1 MIMIMTMTK
10 ILVIVTIVTAIIWLK
25 RTITVIILCKRTLL
39 DETITMIVT
48 KIKTFV
54 ILLKRSKSF

>member
-1 MIMIMTMTK
+1 MITTMTK
-10 ILVIVTIVTAIIWLK
+10 ISVIVTIVTTIIWLK

>member
-1 MIMIMTMTK
+1 MITTMTK
-10 ILVIVTIVTAIIWLK
+10 ISVIVTIVTTIIWLK
-25 RTITVIILCKRTLL
+25 RTITVIILWKRTLL

>member
-1 MIMIMTMTK
+1 MTMITTMTK
-10 ILVIVTIVTAIIWLK
+10 ISVIVTIVTTIIWLK

-54 ILLKRSKSF
+54 ILLKRSESF

>member
-1 MIMIMTMTK
+1 MITTMTK
-10 ILVIVTIVTAIIWLK
+10 ISVIVTIVTTIIWLK
-25 RTITVIILCKRTLL
+25 RTITGIILCKRTLL